1 MRPHGLLLLAVTRGA
16 SRRRSSGSHG
26 KPTESTSGAE
36 EAVIL
41 ATTPYDQRSTLYDAE
56 VMLGVDL

>member
-1 MRPHGLLLLAVTRGA
+1 
-16 SRRRSSGSHG
+16 
-26 KPTESTSGAE
+26 
-36 EAVIL
+36 VIL